1 MKAEKA
7 IKAETTKQSWWLMSA
22 DSLPLGRLA
31 TEVATLLRGKHKP
44 DFVPHEDRGDFVVI
58 VNAGKLCL
66 TGQKWRD
73 KKYYSHSGFFGSLK
87 QKKAEELSGA
97 LLIKKAVSGMLPKNK
112 MRQKL
117 MKKLKVYET
126 AEHPH
131 QAQKPSAYT
140 KPQLMRKFKGEQT

>member
-1 MKAEKA
+1 MKAKEPK
-7 IKAETTKQSWWLMSA
+7 KNWWLVSA
-22 DSLPLGRLA
+22 DALPLGRLA
-31 TEVATLLRGKHKP
+31 SELAILLRGKHKP
-44 DFVPHEDRGDFVVI
+44 EFVPYEDRGDFVVV
-58 VNAGKLCL
+58 VNAEKVCL
-66 TGQKWRD
+66 TGRKWRN

-87 QKKAEELSGA
+87 QKRAEELSGS

-131 QAQKPSAYT
+131 QAQKLSAYMFRQ
-140 KPQLMRKFKGEQT
+140 KQKRGSL